1 MFHSFQHGFDPF
13 HDKAVSTSPLDAVA
27 LQDLQWIS
35 EGTANAA
42 EESGATMARNKVAVP
57 PLHPIDRAL
66 TASDYRHIPTADP
79 KKPII
84 IHESIAYTAQDFWV
98 YVGNKPGRP
107 SLELGYLTGLFL
119 RGASPDAA
127 DALFRE
133 AHQSSL
139 AQEYWAW
146 VKNQA
151 VEKTVDF
158 DDALGDP
165 CHLDFPR
172 DTPLIGTVPVLPHG
186 NVEFPPEQKGTLSRL
201 TAEVVRII
209 FVRDPGPIT
218 VTVEPQPGLE
228 YKVYL
233 NGESPCGSEIP
244 DGERTFQALSI
255 ADMVYVLLAN
265 TEHVAGSRIAYEV
278 QVKPAAP

>member
-1 MFHSFQHGFDPF
+1 
-13 HDKAVSTSPLDAVA
+13 
-27 LQDLQWIS
+27 
-35 EGTANAA
+35 
-42 EESGATMARNKVAVP
+42 
-57 PLHPIDRAL
+57 
-66 TASDYRHIPTADP
+66 
-79 KKPII
+79 
-84 IHESIAYTAQDFWV
+84 
-98 YVGNKPGRP
+98 
-107 SLELGYLTGLFL
+107 
-119 RGASPDAA
+119 
-127 DALFRE
+127 
-133 AHQSSL
+133 
-139 AQEYWAW
+139 

-158 DDALGDP
+158 DDALADS

-172 DTPLIGTVPVLPHG
+172 DTPLIGAVPVLAHG
-186 NVEFPPEQKGTLSRL
+186 EPEFPPIVKGTLPRL

-244 DGERTFQALSI
+244 DRERTFQALSI
-255 ADMVYVLLAN
+255 ADTVYVLLAN
-265 TEHVAGSRIAYEV
+265 TEYVAGSRIAYEV